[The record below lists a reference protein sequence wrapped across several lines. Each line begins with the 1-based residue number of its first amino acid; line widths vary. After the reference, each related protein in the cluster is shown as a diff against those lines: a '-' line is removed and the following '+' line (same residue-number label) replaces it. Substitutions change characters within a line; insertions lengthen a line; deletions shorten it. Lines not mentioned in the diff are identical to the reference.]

1 MEKVNPRRPGSQAPA
16 APCLAGVRA
25 PAAPNRDDG
34 TSNAMLAQIARR
46 LLVAIPTLFV
56 IIAAAFFLMRA
67 APGGPFDGERQLPPE
82 IEKRLLAEFNLDQPP
97 LVQFQRYVSGLLQ
110 GDLGPSMKYKDK
122 TVQQIIAEGFPTS
135 AIIGASAITLAL
147 LVGSA
152 LGIWA
157 ALNQNKLQDAGAM
170 AFAVIGVCLP
180 PLVIAPIFSLVFGV
194 QLHWLPTAGL
204 YRDQFTLS
212 HLTLPIITLALPQVA
227 VISRLMRASMI
238 EAMRSNAIRT
248 ARAKGLPEAQIVW
261 RHALPVAMIPIVS
274 YLGPAIST
282 VLTGGFVIETV
293 FQLPGIG
300 RQFTTAALQRDYTLV
315 MGVVIVY
322 AALIIFFNMLAD
334 VLYGVLD
341 PRARKAA

>member
-1 MEKVNPRRPGSQAPA
+1 MGRSVDLAAPRGKGQTARSRRPARGRDPLGANEQMLVQA
-16 APCLAGVRA
+16 
-25 PAAPNRDDG
+25 
-34 TSNAMLAQIARR
+34 ARR

-56 IIAAAFFLMRA
+56 IVAAAFFLMRA

-82 IEKRLLAEFNLDQPP
+82 IEKRLAASFDLDKPP
-97 LVQFQRYVSGLLQ
+97 LVQFERYLGRLLH

-122 TVQQIIAEGFPTS
+122 SVQQIIAEGLPTS
-135 AIIGASAITLAL
+135 AIIGAAAITLAL
-147 LVGSA
+147 AAGTG
-152 LGIWA
+152 LGVVA
-157 ALNQNKLQDAGAM
+157 ALRQNRLADTAAM

-194 QLHWLPTAGL
+194 QLRWLPTAGL
-204 YRDQFTLS
+204 YRDQYTLS
-212 HLTLPIITLALPQVA
+212 HLTLPVLTLALPQIA

-248 ARAKGLPEAQIVW
+248 ARAKGLPEAQVVW

-282 VLTGGFVIETV
+282 ILTGGFVIETV

-300 RQFTTAALQRDYTLV
+300 RQFSIAALQRDYTLV

-322 AALIIFFNMLAD
+322 AALIIVFNTLAD
-334 VLYGVLD
+334 LMYGVLD
-341 PRARKAA
+341 PRARKTA

>member
-1 MEKVNPRRPGSQAPA
+1 
-16 APCLAGVRA
+16 
-25 PAAPNRDDG
+25 
-34 TSNAMLAQIARR
+34 MLAQIARR

>member
-1 MEKVNPRRPGSQAPA
+1 
-16 APCLAGVRA
+16 
-25 PAAPNRDDG
+25 
-34 TSNAMLAQIARR
+34 MLAQIARR
-46 LLVAIPTLFV
+46 LLVAIPTLFI

-67 APGGPFDGERQLPPE
+67 APGGPFDGERQLPAE
-82 IEKRLLAEFNLDQPP
+82 IERRLEAAFNLDQPP
-97 LVQFQRYVSGLLQ
+97 IVQFQRYIAGLAR

-122 TVQQIIAEGFPTS
+122 NVGQIIAEGFPTS
-135 AIIGASAITLAL
+135 ALIGGLAITLAL
-147 LVGSA
+147 IVGS
-152 LGIWA
+152 GIGAFA
-157 ALNQNKLQDAGAM
+157 ALNQNRAPDALAM

-194 QLHWLPTAGL
+194 HLHWLPTAGL
-204 YRDQFTLS
+204 YRDQYTIS
-212 HLTLPIITLALPQVA
+212 HLTLPVLTLALPQIA
-227 VISRLMRASMI
+227 IISRLMRASMI

-300 RQFTTAALQRDYTLV
+300 RQFSIAALQRDYTLV

-322 AALIIFFNMLAD
+322 ASLIIFFNMLAD
-334 VLYGVLD
+334 VMYGVLD
-341 PRARKAA
+341 PRARKAG